1 MRARLAKLL
10 PNQIIKKLLKP
21 ANASNLIVGFWAVTS
36 AIAIPLI
43 PAVQTLERQT
53 QSIFFKLRG
62 SIEPPEN
69 IVILAIDE
77 QSLSQGEFYDPQK
90 RPFLEPLRSYPFKRA
105 AYAEVID
112 KVMASGAKA
121 VGIDVL
127 FANPS
132 IYGQADDLRLQ
143 QALKRYPGRVILAAS
158 VERSQTI
165 EANVEKL
172 VTPVG
177 VLDVQPSDTG
187 LVNFEAEIN
196 YIQPGLKG
204 NIHRFGSDFQ
214 RQSDLAANLSTFAES
229 IVLAAQI
236 SAKPPKGNDIF
247 FLGGSNNWLYAGQQ
261 VPFFHVIDPENWQN
275 QILRDGAFFKDKIV
289 LIGATASSLQ
299 DIQDTAFGSM
309 AGVEV
314 HANAIATLI
323 DDRSIGTA
331 LPSIWGQSLL
341 VFLLVGGTGYCLNRI
356 KRLDVQFAIALSAA
370 AVWSIV
376 GYASF
381 TYGGWILP
389 VALPAISILLAG
401 LSLLATG
408 AIAVQLDKL
417 SLRRTLERY
426 VAAPIVQEIV
436 NQPEDYRSLLQG
448 RNIRAAVMF
457 TDIRGFTTITSKL
470 PADKLIQQLN
480 IYLEV
485 MVDAILEAQGTVDK
499 FIGDAVMA
507 EFGSPISQGEKV
519 DAMNSIH
526 AALKMRSA
534 LYELRQQ
541 WQTEGRFPFFNGIG
555 INYGEVTVGN
565 IGSPR
570 RLEYAVIGDTVNIA
584 SRVEG
589 LTKELGTDILITE
602 ALYEIV
608 QDRIVAIDLGEHVM
622 KGRSGKIKLYSLIGL
637 KGCDRSQYDLVQA
650 ELNRHLSILN
660 LLKSGKLT
668 MPIDKEN
675 S

>member
-1 MRARLAKLL
+1 
-10 PNQIIKKLLKP
+10 
-21 ANASNLIVGFWAVTS
+21 
-36 AIAIPLI
+36 
-43 PAVQTLERQT
+43 
-53 QSIFFKLRG
+53 
-62 SIEPPEN
+62 
-69 IVILAIDE
+69 
-77 QSLSQGEFYDPQK
+77 
-90 RPFLEPLRSYPFKRA
+90 
-105 AYAEVID
+105 
-112 KVMASGAKA
+112 
-121 VGIDVL
+121 
-127 FANPS
+127 
-132 IYGQADDLRLQ
+132 
-143 QALKRYPGRVILAAS
+143 
-158 VERSQTI
+158 
-165 EANVEKL
+165 
-172 VTPVG
+172 
-177 VLDVQPSDTG
+177 
-187 LVNFEAEIN
+187 
-196 YIQPGLKG
+196 
-204 NIHRFGSDFQ
+204 
-214 RQSDLAANLSTFAES
+214 
-229 IVLAAQI
+229 
-236 SAKPPKGNDIF
+236 
-247 FLGGSNNWLYAGQQ
+247 
-261 VPFFHVIDPENWQN
+261 
-275 QILRDGAFFKDKIV
+275 
-289 LIGATASSLQ
+289 
-299 DIQDTAFGSM
+299 
-309 AGVEV
+309 
-314 HANAIATLI
+314 
-323 DDRSIGTA
+323 
-331 LPSIWGQSLL
+331 
-341 VFLLVGGTGYCLNRI
+341 
-356 KRLDVQFAIALSAA
+356 
-370 AVWSIV
+370 VWSIV

>member
-1 MRARLAKLL
+1 
-10 PNQIIKKLLKP
+10 
-21 ANASNLIVGFWAVTS
+21 
-36 AIAIPLI
+36 
-43 PAVQTLERQT
+43 
-53 QSIFFKLRG
+53 
-62 SIEPPEN
+62 
-69 IVILAIDE
+69 
-77 QSLSQGEFYDPQK
+77 
-90 RPFLEPLRSYPFKRA
+90 
-105 AYAEVID
+105 
-112 KVMASGAKA
+112 
-121 VGIDVL
+121 
-127 FANPS
+127 
-132 IYGQADDLRLQ
+132 
-143 QALKRYPGRVILAAS
+143 
-158 VERSQTI
+158 
-165 EANVEKL
+165 
-172 VTPVG
+172 
-177 VLDVQPSDTG
+177 
-187 LVNFEAEIN
+187 
-196 YIQPGLKG
+196 
-204 NIHRFGSDFQ
+204 
-214 RQSDLAANLSTFAES
+214 
-229 IVLAAQI
+229 
-236 SAKPPKGNDIF
+236 
-247 FLGGSNNWLYAGQQ
+247 
-261 VPFFHVIDPENWQN
+261 
-275 QILRDGAFFKDKIV
+275 
-289 LIGATASSLQ
+289 
-299 DIQDTAFGSM
+299 
-309 AGVEV
+309 
-314 HANAIATLI
+314 
-323 DDRSIGTA
+323 
-331 LPSIWGQSLL
+331 
-341 VFLLVGGTGYCLNRI
+341 
-356 KRLDVQFAIALSAA
+356 
-370 AVWSIV
+370 
-376 GYASF
+376 
-381 TYGGWILP
+381 
-389 VALPAISILLAG
+389 